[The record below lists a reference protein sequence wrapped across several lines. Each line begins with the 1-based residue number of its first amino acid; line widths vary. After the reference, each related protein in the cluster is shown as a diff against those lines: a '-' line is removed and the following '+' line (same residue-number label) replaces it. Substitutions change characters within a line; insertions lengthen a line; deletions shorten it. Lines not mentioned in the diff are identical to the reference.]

1 MEAEEKYSRNQ
12 KNKNEIFMS
21 HQLSR
26 DKMEITINMENSEY
40 NRVLSVSSYFTVI
53 FGHHM

>member
-1 MEAEEKYSRNQ
+1 
-12 KNKNEIFMS
+12 MS

-26 DKMEITINMENSEY
+26 DKMEIAINMENSEY

>member
-26 DKMEITINMENSEY
+26 DKMEIAINMENSEY